1 MLKGKIA
8 IVTGAAA
15 GMGVAHVRALAEAGA
30 AVVAVDIDPDKTAAG
45 VVFLP
50 SEASSS
56 STGHDLVADGGY
68 LACGR
73 PAETS
78 VTATARRRSA
88 GQLKTYV

>member
-30 AVVAVDIDPDKTAAG
+30 AVVAVDINPDETAG
-45 VVFLP
+45 VVFLA

-68 LACGR
+68 LACSR

>member
-15 GMGVAHVRALAEAGA
+15 
-30 AVVAVDIDPDKTAAG
+30 
-45 VVFLP
+45 
-50 SEASSS
+50 
-56 STGHDLVADGGY
+56 HDLVADGGY

-88 GQLKTYV
+88 GQLKTYA